1 MKKGTL
7 IFLACLLGWLVAIDL
22 GLGELS
28 RHAQA
33 RGGSLL
39 SIGRY
44 LEYGRST
51 EGKLKQILGPAGDR
65 EDAVVKAGWLDP
77 TQWGHLPTQ
86 PDPGREL
93 LMVYG
98 QSFAVQIGQA
108 MVKADPRY
116 MLRNI
121 GAPAAPL
128 SYALKAYELD
138 RERARGVVLVG
149 VLASSLTR
157 SCTRSGLALSFEGV
171 APYTFPC
178 YRLSE
183 SGLIEVPPPFWTQ
196 REFRQSF
203 VRQDARW
210 QEMVTW
216 LKANDPVISDLTFDA
231 NVLDH
236 SALIRLARRA
246 WVASRFDALKI
257 GGHQTEM
264 PEAFQQQVPVSLE
277 MFRRMQTLARER
289 GDKLVVAL
297 IHDQGY
303 PEVLRTLFAVPLRE
317 MGVAVLDTT
326 DVVSTRDP
334 ANFLKDGHFT
344 PQANQKLAA
353 KAFEL
358 TARRP

>member
-1 MKKGTL
+1 MKKGTV
-7 IFLACLLGWLVAIDL
+7 IFLACLLGWLLVIDL
-22 GLGELS
+22 ALGQLGQY
-28 RHAQA
+28 AQA
-33 RGGSLL
+33 RGGGLL

-51 EGKLKQILGPAGDR
+51 EGKLQQILGPAGDR

-77 TQWGHLPTQ
+77 TQWGHLPRQ
-86 PDPGREL
+86 PEPGRTL

-108 MVKADPRY
+108 MVEADRRY

-138 RERARGVVLVG
+138 RARAPGVVLVG

-157 SCTRSGLALSFEGV
+157 SCARSGLALSFEGV

-178 YRLSE
+178 YRLNGTE
-183 SGLIEVPPPFWTQ
+183 LVEVPPPFWTQ
-196 REFRQSF
+196 AEFRQSF
-203 VRQDARW
+203 VRRDAKW
-210 QEMVTW
+210 QEMVAW

-231 NVLDH
+231 NLLDR
-236 SALIRLARRA
+236 SALIRLARRG
-246 WVASRFDALKI
+246 WVASRFDALKL
-257 GGHQTEM
+257 GGHQTVM
-264 PEAFQQQVPVSLE
+264 PEAFQQQVPASIE
-277 MFRRMQTLARER
+277 MFRRMQSLARER

-303 PEVLRTLFAVPLRE
+303 PEVLTELFAEPLRS
-317 MGVAVLDTT
+317 MGVTVLDTT
-326 DVVSTRDP
+326 EVVSTKDP
-334 ANFLKDGHFT
+334 VNFLKDGHFT

-353 KAFEL
+353 KALEL
-358 TARRP
+358 TASRP